1 MHDPKH
7 FQRPEVFDPSRF
19 IKDGQFVRDPR
30 VCVFS
35 VGLRNCV
42 GKKLAQQ
49 EFFSF
54 AAHILH
60 KFRVEHVQG
69 KFGKIQNL
77 DKLCKSFS
85 ISNGIERKTFCPAE
99 KATWNQRITV
109 AC

>member
-1 MHDPKH
+1 MASLTAIMHDPKH
-7 FQRPEVFDPSRF
+7 FHQPEVFDPSRF

-35 VGLRNCV
+35 TGLRNCV

-60 KFRVEHVQG
+60 KFRLEHVQG
-69 KFGKIQNL
+69 KFGQKPRISFIQAV
-77 DKLCKSFS
+77 S
-85 ISNGIERKTFCPAE
+85 
-99 KATWNQRITV
+99 
-109 AC
+109 